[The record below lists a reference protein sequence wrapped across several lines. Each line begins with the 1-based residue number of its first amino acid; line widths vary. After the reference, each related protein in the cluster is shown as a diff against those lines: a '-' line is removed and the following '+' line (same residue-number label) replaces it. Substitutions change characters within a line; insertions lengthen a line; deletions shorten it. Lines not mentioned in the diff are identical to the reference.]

1 MDLCNIQEVKALLGR
16 HGFHFS
22 KSLGQNFLIESWV
35 PQDIATS
42 SGADKDCGVLE
53 IGPGIGPLTRQLAQ
67 RAGKVVALELD
78 RSLLPILEETLADC
92 PNIQVVFGD
101 VTKTDVA
108 ALVAEQFGGLRPMV
122 CANLPYN
129 ITTPVIN
136 QLLEAKVFSAITVMI
151 QKEVAQRICAAPGT
165 GDFGAFSL
173 LCQYHAKCEYLFEVP
188 RECFLPAPK
197 VTSAVVRLTPLD
209 APPVQVQDEAMLF
222 RVIRAS
228 FAQRRKTLL
237 NGLSSA
243 FAGQLDK
250 STLIECLEQCDL
262 PASVRG
268 ETLSLAQF
276 AQLADAILSAF
287 PAKPA

>member
-1 MDLCNIQEVKALLGR
+1 
-16 HGFHFS
+16 
-22 KSLGQNFLIESWV
+22 
-35 PQDIATS
+35 
-42 SGADKDCGVLE
+42 
-53 IGPGIGPLTRQLAQ
+53 
-67 RAGKVVALELD
+67 
-78 RSLLPILEETLADC
+78 
-92 PNIQVVFGD
+92 
-101 VTKTDVA
+101 
-108 ALVAEQFGGLRPMV
+108 MV

-129 ITTPVIN
+129 ITTPVIT
-136 QLLEAKVFSAITVMI
+136 QLLETKVFSAITVMI

-250 STLIECLEQCDL
+250 PTLVQCLEQCGL

-276 AQLADAILSAF
+276 AQLADAILSTF